1 MKKLILLL
9 SVVIALASCG
19 SQSSG
24 NQIPITVVKAIVLES
39 GTKTFIRIPNTLKD
53 VYSIGDTVYLDLL
66 THRINEIDTTTARV
80 VIIK

>member
-19 SQSSG
+19 SESG
-24 NQIPITVVKAIVLES
+24 SQNPLIVVKAIVIKNN
-39 GTKTFIRIPNTLKD
+39 TKTFIRIPNTLKD
-53 VYSIGDTVYLDLL
+53 VYSVGDTVYLNLI
-66 THRINEIDTTTARV
+66 THRISEIDTTTTRV